1 MKRLLHRNRYR
12 QLGPRPAPTEAEQ
25 RHIASQEEAS
35 RKLMERFDAA
45 PQQVR
50 QAIIDCPHY
59 VDVGPWQP
67 RTNPDK
73 VTRLIRGVKTIHDAI
88 EVTRMLKS

>member
-1 MKRLLHRNRYR
+1 MNRLSYRNRYR
-12 QLGPRPAPTEAEQ
+12 QLGPRPAPTETEQ
-25 RHIASQEEAS
+25 RCIDSQAEAS

-50 QAIIDCPHY
+50 QAIIECPHY
-59 VDVGPWQP
+59 VDAGPWEP
-67 RTNPDK
+67 RKNPDK
-73 VTRLIRGVKTIHDAI
+73 VARLIRGVNTIHDAI